1 MLLYCGDWLACNSY
15 LMLQVMEKDKGKQKY
30 LLWAVKKPV
39 LWQHILDDMYHA
51 ALNLRLRSAYEQE
64 KDKEVRMRRNI
75 IILFFYNILFVFV
88 LKRG

>member
-1 MLLYCGDWLACNSY
+1 
-15 LMLQVMEKDKGKQKY
+15 MEKDKGKQKY

-64 KDKEVRMRRNI
+64 KDKEVSI
-75 IILFFYNILFVFV
+75 CI
-88 LKRG
+88 